1 MRRSKLIAFNL
12 IYAILL
18 ILFFEFSLRVFYA
31 ILYGN
36 PETLLR
42 PYSIADRFYPGVR
55 ESSAEYT
62 AEDNG
67 DIDILMLGGSVLH
80 PDWSSIEQQL
90 RQKLTAEYDCEI
102 NIDNFAVPA
111 HTSLDSRIKYGILK
125 NQHYDIL
132 LLYHGINEVR
142 FNNCPEEVFE
152 EDYTH
157 IEFYS
162 FAYPLTYELSRYSI
176 LPYVVRFIQRKLGRH
191 KLVSRYL
198 VENEEWLQ
206 YGQSIKTVS
215 SFMGNYDEII
225 QMANRQ
231 NTTVIM
237 PSFAYYIPD
246 NYSHA
251 AFEDK
256 KLDYIAHKTPIK
268 VWGLPEAVE
277 KGILAH
283 NRVIQN
289 YNHKQVGV
297 SVHYLD
303 MNKVIPK
310 KGKYFDDICH
320 LSEAGSTHYVASL
333 YPLVRKIIENRSS
346 NFTAP
351 DIY

>member
-18 ILFFEFSLRVFYA
+18 ILFFEFSLRAFYA

-55 ESSAEYT
+55 ESNAEPI

-90 RQKLTAEYDCEI
+90 RQKLTAEYDCKI

-125 NQHYDIL
+125 NQHYDIV

-176 LPYVVRFIQRKLGRH
+176 LPYVVSFMQRKLSRH
-191 KLVSRYL
+191 ELVSRYL

-206 YGQSIKTVS
+206 YGQNIKTVS

-225 QMANRQ
+225 QMAIRQ
-231 NTTVIM
+231 NTTVIL

-246 NYSHA
+246 KYSHA
-251 AFEDK
+251 AFEEK
-256 KLDYIAHKTPIK
+256 KLDYVAHKTPISL
-268 VWGLPEAVE
+268 WGRPEAVE
-277 KGILAH
+277 KGVVAH
-283 NRVIQN
+283 NLAIKKCSRQ
-289 YNHKQVGV
+289 YEG
-297 SVHYLD
+297 SLVHYLD
-303 MNKVIPK
+303 LNSTIPK
-310 KGKYFDDICH
+310 AGKYFDDICH
-320 LSEAGSTHYVASL
+320 LSEVGSAAYVAEL
-333 YPLVRKIIENRSS
+333 YPLVQEIIEERQSF
-346 NFTAP
+346 FTE
-351 DIY
+351 